1 MISEETV
8 LSKYILICF
17 ILIQFMLSPLVFGQN
32 EDDDEEMRKLRSMGL
47 EEILNTSVLVAS
59 QTPLSIREAPGMIS
73 VITRKEIENSGARDL
88 MEVLT
93 LHVPGFSFGQSEF
106 GPIGLTLRGIWTF
119 EGKVQ
124 LLIDGIEMNEEAYTS
139 ILFGHHYLTD
149 IVQRIEI
156 IRGPGSVIYGGYASM
171 GVINIITRDY
181 AEEETNFVSAG
192 FGKMFEK
199 QERISAAFGWG
210 NYFSDLKINLSGYT
224 TNGALSDGKIKAYF
238 PSTPGQLMDIPLGM
252 QNTFLNLTSSYKNF
266 GLNFSFDRYQLNSGI
281 PVNFTT
287 FNLTTT
293 YENQLLPEL
302 GVKAKLMLTSQSPWD
317 LKSTSPVLLPSGLID
332 TSYANTKSFFKV
344 FPSIQFNWQIS
355 RNINQLI
362 GFEYK
367 GTKVVSNS
375 IPGYLELPMLFKEID
390 KISGISAYSQ
400 LLFQFEPVNITIG
413 GRYEYTDAF
422 GGAFVPRLAF
432 TKIMDDFHFKLMY
445 SQSYRTPAGRYYSPE
460 LEPEK
465 GRHFEIEFG
474 YRIGYKH
481 NFVINLYDY
490 HFTDLITVKRD
501 SLLSATSY
509 SNSSAFGTR
518 GIDFEYKYSDETI
531 QLGINAAYY
540 LLYDNNVKSYIV
552 PLRENVT
559 IGASPFRLNFFCTFN
574 FADWISITPSLSL
587 YSSRIGFTSGTITQT
602 ANSLIVENYL
612 ENFSPVAIFNL
623 STTVY
628 DVFLD
633 GLKMNLAIYNFF
645 NQNYEYIQPFLGYN
659 APLPGRSLTFWMR
672 FNFEF

>member
-1 MISEETV
+1 MIFKHIMTSKNILLGFLIFQFL
-8 LSKYILICF
+8 LSTQI
-17 ILIQFMLSPLVFGQN
+17 FGQN
-32 EDDDEEMRKLRSMGL
+32 EEEDEETRKLRSMNL
-47 EEILNTSVLVAS
+47 EELLNTSVSVAS

-88 MEVLT
+88 MEVLS

-124 LLIDGIEMNEEAYTS
+124 LLIDGVEMNEEAYTS

-149 IVQRIEI
+149 IIQRIEI

-181 AEEETNFVSAG
+181 ADEETNFVSAG
-192 FGKMFEK
+192 FGGMFEK

-210 NYFSDLKINLSGYT
+210 KTFSDFKINLSAYT
-224 TNGALSDGKIKAYF
+224 TNGTLSDGMIKAYF
-238 PSTPGQLMDIPLGM
+238 PSTPGQKMDVPLNM
-252 QNTFLNLTSSYKNF
+252 LNAFLNLTASYKNF
-266 GLNFSFDRYQLNSGI
+266 GLNFSFDRYRLNSGI

-287 FNLTTT
+287 YNFTTT
-293 YENQLLPEL
+293 YENQLLQDFGL
-302 GVKAKLMLTSQSPWD
+302 KAKLMLTNQSPWD

-332 TSYANTKSFFKV
+332 TNYANTKSFLKV
-344 FPSIQFNWQIS
+344 APSIQFNWQIS
-355 RNINQLI
+355 KNINQLT
-362 GFEYK
+362 GFEYRAI
-367 GTKVVSNS
+367 KVVSNP

-390 KISGISAYSQ
+390 KLSGISAYSQ
-400 LLFQFEPVNITIG
+400 LLFQLEPGNVTIG
-413 GRYEYTDAF
+413 GRYEYTDVF

-432 TKIMDDFHFKLMY
+432 TRIMNDFHFKLMY
-445 SQSYRTPAGRYYSPE
+445 SQSYRTPAGRYYSPD

-490 HFTDLITVKRD
+490 RFTDLITVKRD

-509 SNSSAFGTR
+509 SNSSAIGTR

-559 IGASPFRLNFFCTFN
+559 IGASPFRLNFFCSFN
-574 FADWISITPSLSL
+574 FSDWITISPSLSL
-587 YSSRIGFTSGTITQT
+587 FSSRIGFTAGKISQT
-602 ANSLIVENYL
+602 ANGLLVENYL

-633 GLKMNLAIYNFF
+633 GLKMNIAIYNFF
-645 NQNYEYIQPFLGYN
+645 NQQYDYIQPFLGYN
-659 APLPGRSLTFWMR
+659 APLPGKSLTFWTR